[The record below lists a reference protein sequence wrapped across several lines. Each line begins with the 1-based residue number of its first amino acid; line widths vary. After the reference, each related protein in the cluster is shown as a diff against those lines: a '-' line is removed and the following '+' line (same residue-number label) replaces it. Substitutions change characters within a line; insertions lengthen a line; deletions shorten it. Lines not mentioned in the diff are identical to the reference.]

1 VEKGRWK
8 GPTNEGYA
16 GDGGGASKKWKP
28 IGIKALLE
36 WRELEEEGKGR
47 RMWTEAGVGAGEWKG
62 IRG

>member
-1 VEKGRWK
+1 VCKKRERVEKGRWK

-36 WRELEEEGKGR
+36 WGQLVEKG
-47 RMWTEAGVGAGEWKG
+47 
-62 IRG
+62 